1 MFSASIK
8 FILVMIIGNVDKD
21 SVKYIVEQI
30 NLDNLFYQLKNMY
43 DYRIKP

>member
-8 FILVMIIGNVDKD
+8 FILVMITGNKDED

-30 NLDNLFYQLKNMY
+30 
-43 DYRIKP
+43 